1 MQFNRPRSVSCYSRR
16 DTMPSCK
23 HHPIL
28 AKRKR
33 TVILPL
39 LGALKDM
46 RPDQRVIIMHH
57 LDDETRD
64 CLYEVIEHAL
74 CDTRLPP
81 RRRTHLR
88 TKLMPHKHDWRYIID
103 PRRPPKMRKKK
114 LLQLGG
120 GPFSHILRAAV
131 PLLLDIFS
139 VDSGEDDDDPEDEPE
154 EDTPPPPPPDDDALE
169 KAGKKAG
176 KKVVKKGLKDFWRVI
191 RSKKRAWW

>member
-1 MQFNRPRSVSCYSRR
+1 
-16 DTMPSCK
+16 MPPCK
-23 HHPIL
+23 HRPIL
-28 AKRKR
+28 AERKR

-39 LGALKDM
+39 IGALKDM
-46 RPDQRVIIMHH
+46 RPDQRIIVMHH

-64 CLYEVIEHAL
+64 RLYEVIEHAL

-103 PRRPPKMRKKK
+103 PRRPPNMRKKK

-139 VDSGEDDDDPEDEPE
+139 VDSGEDDEPEDEPE
-154 EDTPPPPPPDDDALE
+154 DDAPPPPDDDAPPDPLE
-169 KAGKKAG
+169 KVS
-176 KKVVKKGLKDFWRVI
+176 KKVVKKGLKDFWRRT
-191 RSKKRAWW
+191 RSKRAWW